1 MYRLNLERMA
11 KIYDGIAIF
20 GVEPGTTSHRAGVR
34 AGDILVAV
42 NGRRVRRLS
51 DYAGARQLRREM
63 LELVVVR
70 NGQEVTLWAS
80 DAASVSTPARAENDI
95 FLCRWRGAA

>member
-1 MYRLNLERMA
+1 MYRDNLERMA

-34 AGDILVAV
+34 AGDILIAV
-42 NGRRVRRLS
+42 NGRRVRRLA
-51 DYAGARQLRREM
+51 DYAGARQLRRES

-80 DAASVSTPARAENDI
+80 DAALSDAPLQPANDV
-95 FLCRWRGAA
+95 FVCRWRGAA